1 MKDHASIAMFFAQ
14 HPFRSRRILSMT
26 GACVADIILLA
37 TAALSSLR
45 NPDLLAL
52 SLSGLSIIVLVAAWW
67 VALRTQN
74 SMHRIFVH
82 GQIEKLEEGSVLDR
96 VLQEFSSLIAVLSN
110 AFVGFGL
117 GLAAALL
124 LHASRR

>member
-1 MKDHASIAMFFAQ
+1 MKDHASIAMFFTQ

-124 LHASRR
+124 LHTSRR